1 MSRVLW
7 RASLRYLLHH
17 PWQMGL
23 SFVGVA
29 LGVAVVVAIDL
40 ANSSAQRAFFLSTE
54 SVVGRATHQI
64 VGGSRG
70 IPEEIFRAVRV
81 EAGVRLAAPVVEGDV
96 AAPEYPGRTFRV
108 FGVDPFAEAP
118 FRPYLAELNSQM
130 QTALVS
136 FLTRPATAIMSYG
149 TGRQLGL
156 GLATGQDDA
165 RAERGD
171 RLTVRAGGVRHRLT
185 IIALLEPAD
194 ELSRRALDSLLVTDI
209 ATAQELLGMTGRL
222 SRIDLIIPDGPVGRV
237 ELAKIRSVLPPGAEV
252 RSAAARSQSVAQMTR
267 AFSLNLSALSLLAL
281 IVGMFLIYNTMTFSV
296 VQRRNLIGTLRVV
309 GVTRPE
315 IFSLIVAEAVL
326 LGLLGTAAG
335 LALGVV
341 LAQALV
347 RLVTQ
352 TITDLYFVLSV
363 RELTISGLGL
373 LKGLSLGLGASL
385 VAALAP
391 AVEATATQP
400 RAVLNRST
408 LEAQSQRAVPWAAVA
423 GVCLMLIGAGMLLL
437 PSRDLVLSFA
447 GLFTIFLGC
456 VLVTPLAVV
465 GMLRAV
471 QLLIGT
477 RADIVG
483 RLCIRS
489 VLASLSRTAVA
500 IAALMVAVSV
510 TVGVGIMIESF
521 RQTVAYWLE
530 SALQADIYVSPPSLV
545 SRWNEGTL
553 DPAVVARLSS
563 APGVEAVSTYQR
575 VSVESPTGR
584 VQLVALQLDV
594 GKEYGSSS
602 LPRPK
607 VGMNDIYT
615 TYRFIEGRPE
625 VVWPAFEAEHTVI
638 VSEPYAYH
646 HQLRV
651 DDRVRLRTD
660 RGLHDFRVVGIFAD
674 YGSDRG
680 LVMMSRRTYEQFW
693 SDRGVSSLGLWVS
706 PERDVAAMV
715 ASLRRLVGSE
725 QEVVIRSNRDLRQA
739 SLEIFDRTFTIT
751 SVLHLLTTAVAFIG
765 VLSALMALQL
775 ERERELGVLRATGFT
790 PRQVWG
796 LVTAQTGVMGLLAG
810 LLALPV
816 GLMLAS
822 VLVFVINRRSF
833 GWTLELEIVPGLL
846 IQAVVLAVVAAL
858 LAGVYPAFKMA
869 RTSPALALREE

>member
-7 RASLRYLLHH
+7 RASLRYLLRH

-40 ANSSAQRAFFLSTE
+40 ANASAQRAFLLSTD

-70 IPEEIFRAVRV
+70 IPEDIFRAVRI

-96 AAPEYPGRTFRV
+96 AAPDYPGRTFRV
-108 FGVDPFAEAP
+108 LGVDPFAEAP
-118 FRPYLAELNSQM
+118 FRPYLAGLNSRG

-149 TGRQLGL
+149 TGRELGL
-156 GLATGQDDA
+156 GLAGDPATQGQADQ
-165 RAERGD
+165 
-171 RLTVRAGGVRHRLT
+171 LTVRAGGVRQRLS

-194 ELSRRALDSLLVTDI
+194 ALSRRALDSLLVTDI
-209 ATAQELLGMTGRL
+209 ATAQELLGLTGRL
-222 SRIDLIIPDGPVGRV
+222 SRIDLIMPAGPSGQA
-237 ELAKIRSVLPPGAEV
+237 ELEKIRAVLPPGAEV

-296 VQRRNLIGTLRVV
+296 VQRRGLIGALRVV
-309 GVTRPE
+309 GVTRRE
-315 IFSLIVAEAVL
+315 IFSLIVAEAAL

-335 LALGVV
+335 LLLGVA
-341 LAQALV
+341 LAQGLV

-352 TITDLYFVLSV
+352 TITDLYFVVSV

-373 LKGLSLGLGASL
+373 LKGLGLGLGASL

-391 AVEATATQP
+391 ALEATATQP

-408 LEAQSQRAVPWAAVA
+408 LEARSQRVVPWAAVA
-423 GVCLMLIGAGMLLL
+423 GVCLVLIGAGLLVL
-437 PSRDLVLSFA
+437 PSRDLILSFG

-456 VLVTPLAVV
+456 VLVTPVAVV
-465 GMLRAV
+465 GLLRAV
-471 QLLIGT
+471 QLLVGT
-477 RADIVG
+477 RTDIVG

-530 SALQADIYVSPPSLV
+530 NALQADIYVAPPSLV

-553 DPAVVARLSS
+553 DPAVVARLSA
-563 APGVEAVSTYQR
+563 APGVEAVSTYRR

-594 GKEYGSSS
+594 GRYAS
-602 LPRPK
+602 
-607 VGMNDIYT
+607 
-615 TYRFIEGRPE
+615 YRFVEGRPE
-625 VVWPAFEAEHTVI
+625 AVWAAFETERTVI

-646 HQLRV
+646 HRLRV
-651 DDRVRLRTD
+651 GGAVRLRTD
-660 RGLHDFRVVGIFAD
+660 RGMQDFRVAGIFAD

-693 SDRGVSSLGLWVS
+693 HDRGVSSLGLWLS
-706 PERDVAAMV
+706 PDRDVTAML
-715 ASLRRLVGSE
+715 ASLRRLVGSV
-725 QEVVIRSNRDLRQA
+725 QEVEMRSNRSLRQA

-796 LVTAQTGVMGLLAG
+796 LVTAQTGLMGLLAG

-833 GWTLELEIVPGLL
+833 GWTLELEIMPGLL
-846 IQAVVLAVVAAL
+846 VQAVLLAVLAAL
-858 LAGVYPAFKMA
+858 LAGLYPAFRMS

>member
-7 RASLRYLLHH
+7 RASLRYLLRH

-40 ANSSAQRAFFLSTE
+40 ANASAQRAFLLSTD

-70 IPEEIFRAVRV
+70 IPEDIFRAVRI

-96 AAPEYPGRTFRV
+96 AAPDYPGRTFRV
-108 FGVDPFAEAP
+108 LGVDPFAEAP
-118 FRPYLAELNSQM
+118 FRPYLAGLNSRG

-149 TGRQLGL
+149 TGRELGL
-156 GLATGQDDA
+156 GLAGDPATQGQADQ
-165 RAERGD
+165 
-171 RLTVRAGGVRHRLT
+171 LTVRAGGVRQRLS

-194 ELSRRALDSLLVTDI
+194 ALSRRALDSLLVTDI
-209 ATAQELLGMTGRL
+209 ATAQELLSLTGRL
-222 SRIDLIIPDGPVGRV
+222 SRIDLIIPAGPPGQA
-237 ELAKIRSVLPPGAEV
+237 ELAKIRAVLPPGAEV

-296 VQRRNLIGTLRVV
+296 VQRRGLIGALRVV
-309 GVTRPE
+309 GVTRRE
-315 IFSLIVAEAVL
+315 IFSLIVAEAAL

-335 LALGVV
+335 LLLGVA
-341 LAQALV
+341 LAQGLV

-352 TITDLYFVLSV
+352 TITDLYFVVSV

-373 LKGLSLGLGASL
+373 LKGLGLGLGASL

-391 AVEATATQP
+391 ALEATATQP

-408 LEAQSQRAVPWAAVA
+408 LEARSQRIVPWAAVA
-423 GVCLMLIGAGMLLL
+423 GVCLVLIGAGLLLL
-437 PSRDLVLSFA
+437 PSRDLILSFG

-456 VLVTPLAVV
+456 VLVTPVAVV
-465 GMLRAV
+465 GLLRAV
-471 QLLIGT
+471 QLLVGT
-477 RADIVG
+477 RTDIVG

-530 SALQADIYVSPPSLV
+530 NALQADIYVAPPSLV

-553 DPAVVARLSS
+553 DPAVVARLSA
-563 APGVEAVSTYQR
+563 APGVEAVSTYRR
-575 VSVESPTGR
+575 VSVESPVGR

-594 GKEYGSSS
+594 GRYAS
-602 LPRPK
+602 
-607 VGMNDIYT
+607 
-615 TYRFIEGRPE
+615 YRFVEGRPE
-625 VVWPAFEAEHTVI
+625 AVWPAFETERTVI

-646 HQLRV
+646 HRLRV
-651 DDRVRLRTD
+651 GGAVRLRTD
-660 RGLHDFRVVGIFAD
+660 RGVQDFRVAGIFAD

-693 SDRGVSSLGLWVS
+693 HDRGVSSLGLWLS
-706 PERDVAAMV
+706 PDRDVTAML
-715 ASLRRLVGSE
+715 ASLRRLVGST
-725 QEVVIRSNRDLRQA
+725 QEVEMRSNRSLRQA

-796 LVTAQTGVMGLLAG
+796 LVTAQTGLMGLLAG

-833 GWTLELEIVPGLL
+833 GWTLELEIIPGLL
-846 IQAVVLAVVAAL
+846 VQAVLLAVLAAL
-858 LAGVYPAFKMA
+858 LAGMYPAFRMS

>member
-7 RASLRYLLHH
+7 RASLRYLLRH

-40 ANSSAQRAFFLSTE
+40 ANTSAQRAFLLSTD

-70 IPEEIFRAVRV
+70 IPEDIFRAVRI

-96 AAPEYPGRTFRV
+96 AAPDYPGRTFRV
-108 FGVDPFAEAP
+108 LGVDPFAEAP
-118 FRPYLAELNSQM
+118 FRPYLAGLNSRG

-149 TGRQLGL
+149 TGRELGL
-156 GLATGQDDA
+156 GLAGDKAAEGQADQ
-165 RAERGD
+165 
-171 RLTVRAGGVRHRLT
+171 LTVRAGGVRQRLS

-194 ELSRRALDSLLVTDI
+194 ALSRRALDSLLVTDI
-209 ATAQELLGMTGRL
+209 ATAQELLGLTGRL
-222 SRIDLIIPDGPVGRV
+222 SRIDLMIPAGPPGQA
-237 ELAKIRSVLPPGAEV
+237 ELAKIRAVLPPGAEV

-296 VQRRNLIGTLRVV
+296 VQRRSLIGALRVV
-309 GVTRPE
+309 GVTRRE
-315 IFSLIVAEAVL
+315 IFSLIVAEAAL

-335 LALGVV
+335 LVLGVA
-341 LAQALV
+341 LAQGLV

-352 TITDLYFVLSV
+352 TITDLYFVVSV

-373 LKGLSLGLGASL
+373 LKGLGLGLGASL

-391 AVEATATQP
+391 ALEATATQP

-408 LEAQSQRAVPWAAVA
+408 LEARSQRVLPWAAVA
-423 GVCLMLIGAGMLLL
+423 GVCLMLVGAGLLLL
-437 PSRDLVLSFA
+437 PSRDLILSFG

-456 VLVTPLAVV
+456 VLVTPVAVV
-465 GMLRAV
+465 GLLRVV

-477 RADIVG
+477 RTDIVG

-530 SALQADIYVSPPSLV
+530 NALQADIYIAPPSLV
-545 SRWNEGTL
+545 SRWNEGSL
-553 DPAVVARLSS
+553 DPAVVARLSA
-563 APGVEAVSTYQR
+563 APGVEAVSTYRR

-584 VQLVALQLDV
+584 VQLVALRLDV
-594 GKEYGSSS
+594 DRYSS
-602 LPRPK
+602 
-607 VGMNDIYT
+607 
-615 TYRFIEGRPE
+615 YRFVEGRPE

-646 HQLRV
+646 HRLGV
-651 DDRVRLRTD
+651 GGAVRLRTD
-660 RGLHDFRVVGIFAD
+660 RGVHDFRVAGIFAD

-693 SDRGVSSLGLWVS
+693 HDRGVSSLGLWLS
-706 PERDVAAMV
+706 PDRDVAAMV
-715 ASLRRLVGSE
+715 ASLRRLVGSV
-725 QEVVIRSNRDLRQA
+725 QEVELRSNRSLRQA

-775 ERERELGVLRATGFT
+775 EREREFGVLRATGFT

-816 GLMLAS
+816 GLLLAS

-846 IQAVVLAVVAAL
+846 VQAVLLAVLAAL
-858 LAGVYPAFKMA
+858 LAGVYPAFKMS

>member
-7 RASLRYLLHH
+7 RASLRYLLRH

-40 ANSSAQRAFFLSTE
+40 ANASAQRAFLLSTD

-70 IPEEIFRAVRV
+70 IPEDIFRAVRI

-96 AAPEYPGRTFRV
+96 AAPDYPGRTFRML
-108 FGVDPFAEAP
+108 GVDPFAEAP
-118 FRPYLAELNSQM
+118 FRPYLAGLNSRG

-149 TGRQLGL
+149 TGRELGL
-156 GLATGQDDA
+156 GLAGDSATEGQADQ
-165 RAERGD
+165 
-171 RLTVRAGGVRHRLT
+171 LTVRAGGVRQRLS

-194 ELSRRALDSLLVTDI
+194 ALSRRALDSLLVTDI
-209 ATAQELLGMTGRL
+209 ATAQELLGLTGRL
-222 SRIDLIIPDGPVGRV
+222 SRIDLMMPAGEAGRD
-237 ELAKIRSVLPPGAEV
+237 ELAKVEAVLPPGAEI

-296 VQRRNLIGTLRVV
+296 VQRRGLIGALRVV
-309 GVTRPE
+309 GVTRRE
-315 IFSLIVAEAVL
+315 IFSLIVAEAGL

-335 LALGVV
+335 LLLGVV
-341 LAQALV
+341 LAQGLV

-352 TITDLYFVLSV
+352 TITDLYFVVSV

-373 LKGLSLGLGASL
+373 LKGLGLGLGASL

-391 AVEATATQP
+391 ALEATATQP

-408 LEAQSQRAVPWAAVA
+408 LEVRSQRLVPWAAVA
-423 GVCLMLIGAGMLLL
+423 GVCLVLVGAGLLLL
-437 PSRDLVLSFA
+437 PSRDLILSFG

-456 VLVTPLAVV
+456 VLVTPVAVV
-465 GMLRAV
+465 GLLRAV
-471 QLLIGT
+471 QLLVGT

-530 SALQADIYVSPPSLV
+530 NALQADIYVAPPSLV

-553 DPAVVARLSS
+553 DPAVVARLSA
-563 APGVEAVSTYQR
+563 APGVEAVSTYRR
-575 VSVESPTGR
+575 VSVESPSGR

-594 GKEYGSSS
+594 GRYSS
-602 LPRPK
+602 
-607 VGMNDIYT
+607 
-615 TYRFIEGRPE
+615 YRFVEGRPE
-625 VVWPAFEAEHTVI
+625 AVWPAFETEPTVI

-646 HQLRV
+646 HRLRV
-651 DDRVRLRTD
+651 GGAVRLRTD
-660 RGLHDFRVVGIFAD
+660 RGMHDFRVAGIFAD

-693 SDRGVSSLGLWVS
+693 HDRGVSSLGLWLS
-706 PERDVAAMV
+706 PDRDGAAMV
-715 ASLRRLVGSE
+715 TSLRRLVGSV
-725 QEVVIRSNRDLRQA
+725 QEVEIRSNRSLRQA

-833 GWTLELEIVPGLL
+833 GWTLELEIIPGLL
-846 IQAVVLAVVAAL
+846 FQAVLLAVLAAL
-858 LAGVYPAFKMA
+858 LAGIYPAFRMS

>member
-7 RASLRYLLHH
+7 RASLRYLLRH

-40 ANSSAQRAFFLSTE
+40 ANASAQRAFLLSTD

-70 IPEEIFRAVRV
+70 IPEDIFRAVRI

-96 AAPEYPGRTFRV
+96 AAPDYPGRTFRV
-108 FGVDPFAEAP
+108 LGVDPFAEAP
-118 FRPYLAELNSQM
+118 FRPYLAGLNSRG

-149 TGRQLGL
+149 TGRELGL
-156 GLATGQDDA
+156 GLAGDPATQGQADQ
-165 RAERGD
+165 
-171 RLTVRAGGVRHRLT
+171 LTVRAGGVRQRLS

-194 ELSRRALDSLLVTDI
+194 ALSRRALDSLLVTDI
-209 ATAQELLGMTGRL
+209 ATAQELLGLTGRL
-222 SRIDLIIPDGPVGRV
+222 SRIDLIMPAGPLGQA
-237 ELAKIRSVLPPGAEV
+237 ELAKIRAVLPPGAEV

-296 VQRRNLIGTLRVV
+296 VQRRGLIGALRVV
-309 GVTRPE
+309 GVTRRE
-315 IFSLIVAEAVL
+315 IFSLIVAEAAL

-335 LALGVV
+335 LLLGVA
-341 LAQALV
+341 LAQGLV

-352 TITDLYFVLSV
+352 TITDLYFVVSV

-373 LKGLSLGLGASL
+373 LKGLGLGLGASL

-391 AVEATATQP
+391 ALEATATQP

-408 LEAQSQRAVPWAAVA
+408 LEARSQRVVPWAAVA
-423 GVCLMLIGAGMLLL
+423 GVCLVLVGAGLLLL
-437 PSRDLVLSFA
+437 PSRDLILSFG

-456 VLVTPLAVV
+456 VLVTPVAVV
-465 GMLRAV
+465 GLLRAV
-471 QLLIGT
+471 QLLVGT

-530 SALQADIYVSPPSLV
+530 NALQADIYVAPPSLV

-553 DPAVVARLSS
+553 EPAVVARLSA
-563 APGVEAVSTYQR
+563 APGVEAVSTYRR

-584 VQLVALQLDV
+584 VQLVALRLDV
-594 GKEYGSSS
+594 GRYSS
-602 LPRPK
+602 
-607 VGMNDIYT
+607 
-615 TYRFIEGRPE
+615 YRFVEGRPE
-625 VVWPAFEAEHTVI
+625 VVWPAFETERTVI

-646 HQLRV
+646 HRLRV
-651 DDRVRLRTD
+651 GGAVRLRTD
-660 RGLHDFRVVGIFAD
+660 RGVHDFRVAGIFAD

-693 SDRGVSSLGLWVS
+693 HDRGVSSLGLWLS
-706 PERDVAAMV
+706 TDRDVTAML
-715 ASLRRLVGSE
+715 ASLRRLVGSV
-725 QEVVIRSNRDLRQA
+725 QEVEIRSNRSLRQA

-796 LVTAQTGVMGLLAG
+796 LVTAQTGLMGLLAG

-833 GWTLELEIVPGLL
+833 GWTLELEIIPGLL
-846 IQAVVLAVVAAL
+846 VQAVLLAVLAAL
-858 LAGVYPAFKMA
+858 LAGMYPAFRMS

>member
-7 RASLRYLLHH
+7 RASLRYLLRH

-40 ANSSAQRAFFLSTE
+40 ANASAQRAFLLSTD

-70 IPEEIFRAVRV
+70 IPEDIFRAVRI

-96 AAPEYPGRTFRV
+96 AAPDYPGRTFRV
-108 FGVDPFAEAP
+108 LGVDPFAEAP
-118 FRPYLAELNSQM
+118 FRPYLAGLNSRG

-149 TGRQLGL
+149 TGRELGL
-156 GLATGQDDA
+156 GLAGDPATQGQADQ
-165 RAERGD
+165 
-171 RLTVRAGGVRHRLT
+171 LTVRAGGVRQRLS

-194 ELSRRALDSLLVTDI
+194 ALSRRALDSLLVTDI
-209 ATAQELLGMTGRL
+209 TTAQELLGLTGRL
-222 SRIDLIIPDGPVGRV
+222 SRIDLIMPAGPPGQA
-237 ELAKIRSVLPPGAEV
+237 ELAKIRAVLPPGAEV

-296 VQRRNLIGTLRVV
+296 VQRRGLIGALRVV
-309 GVTRPE
+309 GVTRRE
-315 IFSLIVAEAVL
+315 IFSLIVAEAAL

-335 LALGVV
+335 LLLGVV
-341 LAQALV
+341 LAQGLV

-352 TITDLYFVLSV
+352 TITDLYFVVSV

-373 LKGLSLGLGASL
+373 LKGLGLGLGASL

-391 AVEATATQP
+391 ALEATATQP

-408 LEAQSQRAVPWAAVA
+408 LEARSQRVVPWAAVA
-423 GVCLMLIGAGMLLL
+423 GVCLVLIGAGLLVL
-437 PSRDLVLSFA
+437 PSRDLILSFG

-456 VLVTPLAVV
+456 VLVTPVAVV
-465 GMLRAV
+465 GLLRAV
-471 QLLIGT
+471 QLLVGT
-477 RADIVG
+477 RTDIVG

-530 SALQADIYVSPPSLV
+530 NALQADIYVAPPSLV

-553 DPAVVARLSS
+553 DPAVVARLSA
-563 APGVEAVSTYQR
+563 APGVEAVSTYRR

-594 GKEYGSSS
+594 GRYAS
-602 LPRPK
+602 
-607 VGMNDIYT
+607 
-615 TYRFIEGRPE
+615 YRFVEGRPE
-625 VVWPAFEAEHTVI
+625 AVWAAFETERTVI

-646 HQLRV
+646 HRLRV
-651 DDRVRLRTD
+651 GGAVRLRTD
-660 RGLHDFRVVGIFAD
+660 RGMQDFRVAGIFAD

-693 SDRGVSSLGLWVS
+693 HDRGVSSLGLWLS
-706 PERDVAAMV
+706 PDRDVTAML
-715 ASLRRLVGSE
+715 ASLRRLVGSV
-725 QEVVIRSNRDLRQA
+725 QEVEMRSNRSLRQA

-796 LVTAQTGVMGLLAG
+796 LVTAQTGLMGLLAG

-833 GWTLELEIVPGLL
+833 GWTLELEIMPGLL
-846 IQAVVLAVVAAL
+846 VQAVLLAVLAAL
-858 LAGVYPAFKMA
+858 LAGMYPAFRMS

>member
-7 RASLRYLLHH
+7 RASLRYLLRH

-40 ANSSAQRAFFLSTE
+40 ANASAQRAFLLSTD

-70 IPEEIFRAVRV
+70 IPEDIFRAVRI

-96 AAPEYPGRTFRV
+96 AAPDYPGRTFRV
-108 FGVDPFAEAP
+108 LGVDPFAEAP
-118 FRPYLAELNSQM
+118 FRPYLAGLNSRG

-149 TGRQLGL
+149 TGRELGL
-156 GLATGQDDA
+156 SLAGDPATQGQADQ
-165 RAERGD
+165 
-171 RLTVRAGGVRHRLT
+171 LTVRAGGVRQRLS

-194 ELSRRALDSLLVTDI
+194 ALSRRALDSLLVTDI
-209 ATAQELLGMTGRL
+209 ATAQELLGLTGRL
-222 SRIDLIIPDGPVGRV
+222 SRIDLIMPAGPPGQA
-237 ELAKIRSVLPPGAEV
+237 ELAKIRAVLPPGAEV

-296 VQRRNLIGTLRVV
+296 VQRRGLIGALRVV
-309 GVTRPE
+309 GVTRRE
-315 IFSLIVAEAVL
+315 IFSLIVAEAAL

-335 LALGVV
+335 LVLGVA
-341 LAQALV
+341 LAQGLV

-352 TITDLYFVLSV
+352 TITDLYFVVSV

-373 LKGLSLGLGASL
+373 LKGLGLGLGASL

-391 AVEATATQP
+391 ALEATATQP

-408 LEAQSQRAVPWAAVA
+408 LEARSQRVVPWAAVA
-423 GVCLMLIGAGMLLL
+423 GVCLVLIGAGLLLL
-437 PSRDLVLSFA
+437 PSRDLILSFG

-456 VLVTPLAVV
+456 VLVTPVAVV
-465 GMLRAV
+465 GLLRAV
-471 QLLIGT
+471 QLLVGT
-477 RADIVG
+477 RTDIVG

-530 SALQADIYVSPPSLV
+530 NALQADIYVAPPSLV

-553 DPAVVARLSS
+553 DPAVVARLSA
-563 APGVEAVSTYQR
+563 APGVEAVSTYRR
-575 VSVESPTGR
+575 VSVESPSGR

-594 GKEYGSSS
+594 GRYAS
-602 LPRPK
+602 
-607 VGMNDIYT
+607 
-615 TYRFIEGRPE
+615 YRFVEGRPE
-625 VVWPAFEAEHTVI
+625 AVWPAFETERTVI

-646 HQLRV
+646 HRLRV
-651 DDRVRLRTD
+651 GAAVRLRTD
-660 RGLHDFRVVGIFAD
+660 RGVQDFRVAGVFAD

-693 SDRGVSSLGLWVS
+693 HDRGVSSLGLWLS
-706 PERDVAAMV
+706 PDRDVTAML
-715 ASLRRLVGSE
+715 ASLRRLVGSV
-725 QEVVIRSNRDLRQA
+725 QEVEMRSNRSLRLA

-796 LVTAQTGVMGLLAG
+796 LVTAQTGLMGLLAG

-833 GWTLELEIVPGLL
+833 GWTLELEIIPGLL
-846 IQAVVLAVVAAL
+846 VQAVLLAVLAAL
-858 LAGVYPAFKMA
+858 LAGMYPAFRMS

>member
-7 RASLRYLLHH
+7 RASLRYLLRH

-40 ANSSAQRAFFLSTE
+40 ANASAQRAFLLSTD

-70 IPEEIFRAVRV
+70 IPEDIFRAVRI

-96 AAPEYPGRTFRV
+96 AAPDHPGRTFRV
-108 FGVDPFAEAP
+108 LGVDPFTEAP
-118 FRPYLAELNSQM
+118 FRPYLAGLNSRG

-136 FLTRPATAIMSYG
+136 FLTQPATAIMSYG
-149 TGRQLGL
+149 TGRELGL
-156 GLATGQDDA
+156 GLAGDPATQGQADQ
-165 RAERGD
+165 
-171 RLTVRAGGVRHRLT
+171 LTVRAGGVRQRLS

-194 ELSRRALDSLLVTDI
+194 ALSRRALDSLLVTDI
-209 ATAQELLGMTGRL
+209 ATAQELLSLTGRL
-222 SRIDLIIPDGPVGRV
+222 SRIDLIVPAGPPGQA
-237 ELAKIRSVLPPGAEV
+237 ELAKIRAVLPPGAEV

-296 VQRRNLIGTLRVV
+296 VQRRGLIGALRVV
-309 GVTRPE
+309 GVTRRE
-315 IFSLIVAEAVL
+315 IFSLIVAEAAL

-335 LALGVV
+335 LLLGVV
-341 LAQALV
+341 LAQGLV

-352 TITDLYFVLSV
+352 TITDLYFVVSV

-373 LKGLSLGLGASL
+373 LKGLGLGLGASL

-391 AVEATATQP
+391 ALEATATQP
-400 RAVLNRST
+400 QAVLNRST
-408 LEAQSQRAVPWAAVA
+408 LEARSQRAVPWAAVA
-423 GVCLMLIGAGMLLL
+423 GVCLVLIGAGLLLL
-437 PSRDLVLSFA
+437 PSRDLILSFG

-456 VLVTPLAVV
+456 VLVTPVAVV
-465 GMLRAV
+465 GLLRAV
-471 QLLIGT
+471 QLLVGT
-477 RADIVG
+477 RTDIVG

-530 SALQADIYVSPPSLV
+530 NALQADIYVAPPSLV

-553 DPAVVARLSS
+553 DPAVVARLSA
-563 APGVEAVSTYQR
+563 APGVEAVSTYRR
-575 VSVESPTGR
+575 VSVESPSGR

-594 GKEYGSSS
+594 GRYAS
-602 LPRPK
+602 
-607 VGMNDIYT
+607 
-615 TYRFIEGRPE
+615 YRFVEGRPE
-625 VVWPAFEAEHTVI
+625 AVWPAFETERTVI

-646 HQLRV
+646 HRLRV
-651 DDRVRLRTD
+651 GAAVRLRTD
-660 RGLHDFRVVGIFAD
+660 RGVQDFRVAGIFAD

-693 SDRGVSSLGLWVS
+693 HDRGVSSLGLWLS
-706 PERDVAAMV
+706 PDRDVTAML
-715 ASLRRLVGSE
+715 ASLRRLVGST
-725 QEVVIRSNRDLRQA
+725 QEVEMRSNRSLRQA

-796 LVTAQTGVMGLLAG
+796 LVTAQTGLMGLLAG

-833 GWTLELEIVPGLL
+833 GWTLELEIIPGLL
-846 IQAVVLAVVAAL
+846 VQAVLLSVLAAL
-858 LAGVYPAFKMA
+858 LAGMYPAFRMS

>member
-7 RASLRYLLHH
+7 RASRRYLLHH
-17 PWQMGL
+17 RWQMGL

-40 ANSSAQRAFFLSTE
+40 ANSSAERAFFLLTE

-64 VGGSRG
+64 VGGSSG
-70 IPEEIFRAVRV
+70 IAEEIFRAVRV

-96 AAPEYPGRTFRV
+96 AAPDYPGRTFRV

-118 FRPYLAELNSQM
+118 FRPYLAQLNA

-136 FLTRPATAIMSYG
+136 FLTRPATAIMSYE

-156 GLATGQDDA
+156 SLATGQDGA
-165 RAERGD
+165 QAERGNS
-171 RLTVRAGGVRHRLT
+171 LTVRAGGVRHRLS

-194 ELSRRALDSLLVTDI
+194 ELSRRALNSLLVVDV

-222 SRIDLIIPDGPVGRV
+222 SRIDLIIPGGPVGQA
-237 ELAKIRSVLPPGAEV
+237 ELDNIRSVLPPGAEV

-296 VQRRNLIGTLRVV
+296 VQRRQLIGTLRVV
-309 GVTRPE
+309 GVTRRE
-315 IFSLIVAEAVL
+315 IFRLVVAEAGL
-326 LGLLGTAAG
+326 LCLLGTAAG

-341 LAQALV
+341 LAEALV
-347 RLVTQ
+347 RLVTR

-373 LKGLSLGLGASL
+373 LKGLGLGLGASL

-408 LEAQSQRAVPWAAVA
+408 LEARSQRAVPRAAVA
-423 GVCLMLIGAGMLLL
+423 GVGLLLLGAGILLL
-437 PSRDLVLSFA
+437 PSRDLILSFA
-447 GLFTIFLGC
+447 GLFALFLGC
-456 VLVTPLAVV
+456 VLVTPAAVV
-465 GMLRAV
+465 GVLRAG
-471 QLLIGT
+471 LLLLGT

-483 RLCIRS
+483 RLCMRG

-530 SALQADIYVSPPSLV
+530 NALQADIYIAPPSLV
-545 SRWNEGTL
+545 SRWNEGRL
-553 DPAVVARLSS
+553 DPALVARLSS
-563 APGVEAVSTYQR
+563 APGVEAVRVYRR
-575 VSVESPTGR
+575 VSVESPSGR
-584 VQLVALQLDV
+584 VQLVALQLES
-594 GKEYGSSS
+594 G
-602 LPRPK
+602 RQ
-607 VGMNDIYT
+607 T

-625 VVWPAFEAEHTVI
+625 LVWPAFEAEQTVI
-638 VSEPYAYH
+638 ISEPYAYH
-646 HQLRV
+646 HRLRLGEQ
-651 DDRVRLRTD
+651 VRLRTD
-660 RGLHDFRVVGIFAD
+660 RGLKDFRVVGIFAD

-680 LVMMSRRTYEQFW
+680 LVMMSRRTYERFW
-693 SDRGVSSLGLWVS
+693 HDRGVSSLGLWLG
-706 PERDVAAMV
+706 PGRDVATMV

-725 QEVVIRSNRDLRQA
+725 QEVVIRSNRDLRHA
-739 SLEIFDRTFTIT
+739 SLEIFDRTFAIT

-833 GWTLELEIVPGLL
+833 GWTLELEIAPGLF
-846 IQAVVLAVVAAL
+846 IEAVVLAVVAAL
-858 LAGVYPAFKMA
+858 LAGVYPAFRMA
-869 RTSPALALREE
+869 RTPPALALREE